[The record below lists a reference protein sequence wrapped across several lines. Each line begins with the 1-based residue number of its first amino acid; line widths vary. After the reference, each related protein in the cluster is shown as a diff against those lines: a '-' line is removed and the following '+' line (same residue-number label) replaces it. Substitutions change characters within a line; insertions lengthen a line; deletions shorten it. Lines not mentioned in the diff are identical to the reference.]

1 LEKREDP
8 KEVLPNEPN
17 LNHKAW
23 SKSRIKGGLSMKK
36 LMSVL
41 FLFSL
46 GLGWTVPE
54 VLIAADQPII
64 LKWAEH
70 SAPSVRTRAVDWWI
84 AEVQNLSKGKVKI
97 EPYLAESLVKAKD
110 MPASVKA
117 GTVDMATFVAAYYPD
132 RMPALNVV
140 DVAGITNP
148 YAVFM
153 SYLELYQKDPAMKS
167 DFDRWNCELLI
178 PTGTGETIIA
188 FRINVENLDGFKGR
202 KIRGTGYQGLFLNA
216 VGAVPVPLPHPE
228 IHMALERGTID
239 GALGFPYA
247 AIAQGYDEI
256 APCWVRGVPGNYA
269 IPVVINKNSWK
280 KIPKD
285 IQKIMLEKGKECAK
299 KYAADVA
306 SEDEKAIE
314 KLKQKPKG
322 KAVMLSDADIARW
335 RTQLKPVQEQWAKD
349 LEGKGIPGKKLL
361 EEYFQLIEKYSKK

>member
-1 LEKREDP
+1 
-8 KEVLPNEPN
+8 
-17 LNHKAW
+17 
-23 SKSRIKGGLSMKK
+23 MKK
-36 LMSVL
+36 VFPVFIALSL
-41 FLFSL
+41 IFSL
-46 GLGWTVPE
+46 IATETV
-54 VLIAADQPII
+54 VAAEKPIV

-84 AEVQNLSKGKVKI
+84 AEVEKLAKGRVKI
-97 EPYLAESLVKAKD
+97 EPYIAESLVKAKD
-110 MPASVKA
+110 MPAAVKA

-153 SYLELYQKDPAMKS
+153 SYLDLYHKEPAMKA
-167 DFDRWNCELLI
+167 DFDKWNCQLLI
-178 PTGTGETIIA
+178 PMGTGETVIA
-188 FRINVENLDGFKGR
+188 FRIVVENLDGFKGR
-202 KIRGTGYQGLFLNA
+202 KIRATGYQGLFMNA

-269 IPVVINKNSWK
+269 IPVVINKNSWE

-285 IQKIMLEKGKECAK
+285 LQKIMIEKGKECSK
-299 KYAADVA
+299 KYAADVT
-306 SEDEKAIE
+306 SEDDKAIE

-322 KAVMLSDADIARW
+322 KVVMLSNADIARW
-335 RTQLKPVQEQWAKD
+335 RSQLRPVQEQWAKD
-349 LEGKGIPGKKLL
+349 LEGKGIPGKKIL
-361 EEYFQLIEKYSKK
+361 EAYLKLTEKYSAK

>member
-1 LEKREDP
+1 
-8 KEVLPNEPN
+8 
-17 LNHKAW
+17 
-23 SKSRIKGGLSMKK
+23 MKK
-36 LMSVL
+36 IFF
-41 FLFSL
+41 FLISFILS
-46 GLGWTVPE
+46 
-54 VLIAADQPII
+54 LIAIETGAAAEKPIV

-84 AEVQNLSKGKVKI
+84 AEVEKLSGGRAKI
-97 EPYLAESLVKAKD
+97 EPYIAESLVKAKD
-110 MPASVKA
+110 MPAAVKA
-117 GTVDMATFVAAYYPD
+117 GIADIVTMVAAYYPD
-132 RMPALNVV
+132 RLPAVNVV

-153 SYLELYQKDPAMKS
+153 SYLDLYNTEPAIKA
-167 DFDRWNCELLI
+167 DFDRWNSRLLI
-178 PTGTGETIIA
+178 PMGTGETIIA

-202 KIRGTGYQGLFLNA
+202 KVRAVGYQGMFMNA

-269 IPVVINKNSWK
+269 IPVAINKDSWN

-285 IQKIMLEKGKECAK
+285 VQDIMLKVGIEAAK
-299 KYAADVA
+299 KYAANVTQ
-306 SEDEKAIE
+306 EDDKAFE

-322 KAVMLSDADIARW
+322 KVVMLPDADIARW
-335 RTQLKPVQEQWAKD
+335 RSQLKPVQEKWAKD
-349 LEGKGIPGKKLL
+349 LEGKGIPGKKILDTYMEL
-361 EEYFQLIEKYSKK
+361 TQKYGAK